1 MNMPL
6 RILIVEDSDK
16 DELMVVNA
24 LQSHGYDVTYT
35 RVETA
40 AEMDAALDFN
50 IWDLILCDY
59 CLPNFNGLDALKLMQ
74 SKGVDLPFIIVSGAI
89 NEEIA
94 VSAMKAG
101 ASDFV
106 TKTRLSRLVPV
117 IERELKE
124 AENRRARMI
133 SELALKEASER
144 LRLVLEANQMGSW
157 DWNILTNEISCSSS
171 CEYLFDLTPGSGTT
185 LDIFVSRIHP
195 QDRDLMMETLNCAQQ
210 SHQNYQCE
218 YRVIWKDGS
227 VHWLQAVGNFYQLA
241 ETEGKDFFEN
251 YNRMFGIVIEVT
263 QQKLAEEKIY
273 EQAALLDVATNAI
286 FLRQLDGVITYW
298 NKGAERLYGW
308 AAEEAIGENAFKLLY
323 GENLIPAE
331 TALKNVIKFGEW
343 QGELDKITKDKQDII
358 VDSHW
363 TLVRG
368 KQNEP
373 KYILTVDTDITAKK
387 QLEARFL
394 RTQRLENI
402 GILAGGIAHDLNNIL
417 TPILAVAQL
426 LPLTL
431 PNLNQRNQDMLHI
444 LETSAKRGADLVKQI
459 LTFARGNDEKR
470 LIIQVKHLL
479 LDIEQIVQG
488 TFPKS
493 IEFKKDIPDNLW
505 TVSAD
510 TTQLHQ
516 VFMNLAINARDAM
529 PEGGTLTITAQNQVI
544 DTHYTKMNIDAQ
556 EGNYIL
562 ITFQDT
568 GTGIPKDMI
577 DKIFDPFFT
586 TKEVGKGTGL
596 GLSTV
601 FSIIKSHGG
610 FIEVNSNDKGSTFK
624 IFIPANTNTLTVA
637 KEETNIIHG
646 NGELILFIDDE
657 TAISQVSK
665 TTLETHNYQVLVAN
679 SGIEAIAI
687 FVQNKLTIKAII
699 IDLIMPT
706 LDGVMTIRALRKIM
720 PDVKI
725 IAMSGSN
732 DSEEKIKAIEHGIQD
747 FVSKPFTAN
756 ILLNALHQMLNDEKK

>member
-6 RILIVEDSDK
+6 RVLIVEDSDN

-35 RVETA
+35 TVETA
-40 AEMDAALDFN
+40 VEMDAALDLG

-89 NEEIA
+89 NEEMA

-106 TKTRLSRLVPV
+106 TKARLSRLIPA

-124 AENRRARMI
+124 AENQRARMI
-133 SELALKEASER
+133 SELAL
-144 LRLVLEANQMGSW
+144 
-157 DWNILTNEISCSSS
+157 
-171 CEYLFDLTPGSGTT
+171 
-185 LDIFVSRIHP
+185 DI
-195 QDRDLMMETLNCAQQ
+195 
-210 SHQNYQCE
+210 
-218 YRVIWKDGS
+218 
-227 VHWLQAVGNFYQLA
+227 
-241 ETEGKDFFEN
+241 
-251 YNRMFGIVIEVT
+251 
-263 QQKLAEEKIY
+263 
-273 EQAALLDVATNAI
+273 ATNAI
-286 FLRQLDGVITYW
+286 FLRQLNGVITYW

-308 AAEEAIGENAFKLLY
+308 TAEEAIGENAYKLLY

-568 GTGIPKDMI
+568 GTGIPKEII

-624 IFIPANTNTLTVA
+624 IFIPANTNTLTVG
-637 KEETNIIHG
+637 KEETDIVHG

-665 TTLETHNYQVLVAN
+665 NTLETHNYQVLVAN

-706 LDGVMTIRALRKIM
+706 LDGVTTIRALRKIM

-732 DSEEKIKAIEHGIQD
+732 DSEEKIKAIEYGIQD

-756 ILLNALHQMLNDEKK
+756 VLLNALHQILNDEKK

>member
-6 RILIVEDSDK
+6 RVLIVEDSEN
-16 DELMVVNA
+16 DELMVVNT

-40 AEMDAALDFN
+40 PEMDAALDLK

-59 CLPNFNGLDALKLMQ
+59 CLPNLNGLEALQLMQ
-74 SKGVDLPFIIVSGAI
+74 SKGFDLPFIIVSGAI
-89 NEEIA
+89 NEEMA

-106 TKTRLSRLVPV
+106 IKDRLSRLIPA

-133 SELALKEASER
+133 SEFA
-144 LRLVLEANQMGSW
+144 
-157 DWNILTNEISCSSS
+157 
-171 CEYLFDLTPGSGTT
+171 
-185 LDIFVSRIHP
+185 LDI
-195 QDRDLMMETLNCAQQ
+195 
-210 SHQNYQCE
+210 
-218 YRVIWKDGS
+218 
-227 VHWLQAVGNFYQLA
+227 
-241 ETEGKDFFEN
+241 
-251 YNRMFGIVIEVT
+251 
-263 QQKLAEEKIY
+263 
-273 EQAALLDVATNAI
+273 ATNAI
-286 FLRQLDGVITYW
+286 FLRHLNGTITYW

-308 AAEEAIGENAFKLLY
+308 TAKEVIGENAYKILY

-331 TALKNVIKFGEW
+331 TALQNVIKFGEW
-343 QGELDKITKDKQDII
+343 QGELDKVTKDKQDVI

-368 KQNEP
+368 EQNEP

-431 PNLNQRNQDMLHI
+431 PNLNERNQDMLHI
-444 LETSAKRGADLVKQI
+444 LEASAKRGADLVKQI
-459 LTFARGNDEKR
+459 LCFARGNDEKR
-470 LIIQVKHLL
+470 LIVQIKHLL
-479 LDIEQIVQG
+479 LDIEQIIQG
-488 TFPKS
+488 SFPKS
-493 IEFKKDIPDNLW
+493 IELKKNIHDNLW

-529 PEGGTLTITAQNQVI
+529 LEGGTLTITAQNQVI

-562 ITFQDT
+562 ITFEDT
-568 GTGIPKDMI
+568 GIGIPKDII

-610 FIEVNSNDKGSTFK
+610 FIEVNSNEKGSKFK
-624 IFIPANTNTLTVA
+624 VFLPAVTNTDIVA
-637 KEETNIIHG
+637 EEEIDIIHG
-646 NGELILFIDDE
+646 NGELILFVDDE
-657 TAISQVSK
+657 TAISDISK
-665 TTLETHNYQVLVAN
+665 TTLETHKYQVLIAN

-687 FVQNKLTIKAII
+687 FVQNKLTIKAVI
-699 IDLIMPT
+699 IDLMMPT
-706 LDGVMTIRALRKIM
+706 LDGVTTIRALRKIM

-732 DSEEKIKAIEHGIQD
+732 NSDEKIKAIEHGIQD
-747 FVSKPFTAN
+747 FISKPFTAN
-756 ILLNALHQMLNDEKK
+756 ILLNTLHQILKDEKK

>member
-6 RILIVEDSDK
+6 RVLIVEDSDK

-40 AEMDAALDFN
+40 AEMDAALDLG

-89 NEEIA
+89 NEEMA
-94 VSAMKAG
+94 VNAMKAG

-106 TKTRLSRLVPV
+106 TKARLSRLIPA

-133 SELALKEASER
+133 SELAL
-144 LRLVLEANQMGSW
+144 
-157 DWNILTNEISCSSS
+157 
-171 CEYLFDLTPGSGTT
+171 
-185 LDIFVSRIHP
+185 DI
-195 QDRDLMMETLNCAQQ
+195 
-210 SHQNYQCE
+210 
-218 YRVIWKDGS
+218 
-227 VHWLQAVGNFYQLA
+227 
-241 ETEGKDFFEN
+241 
-251 YNRMFGIVIEVT
+251 
-263 QQKLAEEKIY
+263 
-273 EQAALLDVATNAI
+273 ATNAI
-286 FLRQLDGVITYW
+286 FLRQLNGVITYW

-308 AAEEAIGENAFKLLY
+308 TAEEAIGENAFKLLY

-331 TALKNVIKFGEW
+331 TALKNVIKLGEW

-387 QLEARFL
+387 QLEARFF

-568 GTGIPKDMI
+568 GTGIPKDII

-624 IFIPANTNTLTVA
+624 IFIPANTNILTVA
-637 KEETNIIHG
+637 KEEANIIHG

-665 TTLETHNYQVLVAN
+665 NTLETHNYQVLVAN

-706 LDGVMTIRALRKIM
+706 LDGVTTIRALRKIM

-756 ILLNALHQMLNDEKK
+756 ILLNALHQILNDEKK